1 MIRKLSVMALET
13 PARDQPVASVIG
25 FRKTASDIMAPTA
38 TQPIS
43 APIATTTQPYLT
55 FIPYLLDLAPSP
67 YSRSASRQIDIAIGI
82 HHGGATRC
90 RSRYGPW
97 EPGRAMG
104 TCPKGR
110 PVRAHRL
117 SRCGRRRP

>member
-13 PARDQPVASVIG
+13 PARVQPVASVIG
-25 FRKTASDIMAPTA
+25 CRKTASDIMAPTA

-43 APIATTTQPYLT
+43 APIATITQPYLT
-55 FIPYLLDLAPSP
+55 FIPYLLDLAASP
-67 YSRSASRQIDIAIGI
+67 YSRSASRRIDIAIGI

-90 RSRYGPW
+90 RSRCVLW
-97 EPGRAMG
+97 ERGRATG

-110 PVRAHRL
+110 PVRGHRL
-117 SRCGRRRP
+117 N